1 MKGLDS
7 VALILLI
14 VGGINWL
21 LVGLLQFDLVASI
34 FGGQDALLARIVYIL
49 VGLSALY
56 SLKFLSLINRDN
68 ARRTTH

>member
-1 MKGLDS
+1 MRSLDS
-7 VALILLI
+7 IALILLI
-14 VGGINWL
+14 IGGVNWL

-56 SLKFLSLINRDN
+56 SLKFLPLINRDEV
-68 ARRTTH
+68 RYT

>member
-1 MKGLDS
+1 MKALDS
-7 VALILLI
+7 IALILLI

-56 SLKFLSLINRDN
+56 SLKFLPLINRDN
-68 ARRTTH
+68 ARHTTH

>member
-1 MKGLDS
+1 VKALDS
-7 VALILLI
+7 IALILLI

-56 SLKFLSLINRDN
+56 SLKFLPLINRDHV
-68 ARRTTH
+68 RHTS